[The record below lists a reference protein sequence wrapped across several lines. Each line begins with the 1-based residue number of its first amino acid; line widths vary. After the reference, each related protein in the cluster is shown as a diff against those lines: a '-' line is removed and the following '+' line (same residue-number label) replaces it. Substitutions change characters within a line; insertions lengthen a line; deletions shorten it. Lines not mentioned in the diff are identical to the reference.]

1 MTIPEDTP
9 AVCAPITLI
18 TQALSHFNYSFS
30 SGPIECFICLFDCIV
45 M

>member
-18 TQALSHFNYSFS
+18 TQALSHFNYNFS
-30 SGPIECFICLFDCIV
+30 SGPIVFYLSL
-45 M
+45 